1 MNKHMIRDHVGN
13 PRLEVYTDN
22 GRLCLRMMDYG
33 LYVVSFDQKIIP
45 HLIKALKNVQRNL
58 DNESRY

>member
-1 MNKHMIRDHVGN
+1 MIKDHKGN

-22 GRLCLRMMDYG
+22 GRLCLKMMDYG

-45 HLIKALKNVQRNL
+45 HLIKALNKVQKDL
-58 DNESRY
+58 DNESRN